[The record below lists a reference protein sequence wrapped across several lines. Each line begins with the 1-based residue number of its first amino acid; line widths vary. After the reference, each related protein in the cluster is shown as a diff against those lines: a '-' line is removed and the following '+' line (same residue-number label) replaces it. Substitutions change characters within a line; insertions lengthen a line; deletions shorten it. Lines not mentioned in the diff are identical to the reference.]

1 MYLISFLSSSSA
13 ELLSVGEILDLNF
26 RKPIP
31 SVEYAFSEID
41 KQIKILQYN
50 IKLIQKSLK

>member
-31 SVEYAFSEID
+31 SDEDAFSEIN
-41 KQIKILQYN
+41 Y
-50 IKLIQKSLK
+50 